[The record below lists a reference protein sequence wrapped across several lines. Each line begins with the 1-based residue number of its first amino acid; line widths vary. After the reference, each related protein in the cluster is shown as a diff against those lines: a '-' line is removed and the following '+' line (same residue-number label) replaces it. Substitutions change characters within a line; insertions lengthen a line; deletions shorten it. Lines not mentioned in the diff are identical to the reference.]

1 METEDLNEKLTRS
14 ELRSERYR
22 KGYET
27 QQTELLNER
36 EARLYALDQHA
47 QAIAALEKERSEK
60 LEAVQRHAEVEAEL
74 NRTRQEFHQQ
84 Q

>member
-14 ELRSERYR
+14 ELRSERYQ

-27 QQTELLNER
+27 QQAELLNER

-47 QAIAALEKERSEK
+47 QAIAALEKERPKNWKPFKNMLKS
-60 LEAVQRHAEVEAEL
+60 
-74 NRTRQEFHQQ
+74 RQN
-84 Q
+84 